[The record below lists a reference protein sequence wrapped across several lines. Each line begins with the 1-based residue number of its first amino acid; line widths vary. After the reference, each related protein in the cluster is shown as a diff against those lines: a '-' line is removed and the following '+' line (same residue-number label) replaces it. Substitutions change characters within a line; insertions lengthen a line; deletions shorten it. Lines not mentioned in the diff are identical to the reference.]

1 MAECKCG
8 YTTDTENNCNGTHK
22 VVKKVK
28 EDMLAKIESINLGDD
43 NNQLNAL
50 GMKMTIVKTLKDN

>member
-8 YTTDTENNCNGTHK
+8 YTTDAENNCNGTHK

-28 EDMLAKIESINLGDD
+28 EDLIKKIDEIDMGENDT
-43 NNQLNAL
+43 QLNAL
-50 GMKMTIVKTLKDN
+50 GMKMMVKDLLN